1 MLATA
6 ERMSGLDR
14 MITALHH
21 VNVTVPA
28 ELEDAAKDFYGS
40 VLGLKQ
46 IPKPA
51 TSRQSGAW
59 YEIGTTQLHLS
70 IENEVREQQ
79 SSRHVCFAVADLAET
94 ERKFRAAGVQ
104 IIPDPRP
111 APGSPRF
118 YVRDPGGNQL
128 EIVQEL
134 VSGKL

>member
-1 MLATA
+1 
-6 ERMSGLDR
+6 

-51 TSRQSGAW
+51 TSRQRGAW
-59 YEIGTTQLHLS
+59 YQIGNTQLHLS
-70 IENEVREQQ
+70 VEDEDRSL
-79 SSRHVCFAVADLAET
+79 SSRHVCFTVSDLAEA
-94 ERKFRAAGVQ
+94 EHRFREAGVA
-104 IIPDPRP
+104 IIADPRP
-111 APGSPRF
+111 NPDAPRF

-128 EIVQEL
+128 EIARQ
-134 VSGKL
+134 K